1 MSEFLISTFTLKH
14 LTDTPH
20 RTTTDMRK
28 TRILV
33 VSGFSAF
40 FKQGGGEVE
49 AASLRHALQ
58 HQGFDADLYGPDIFE
73 LDSYDLV
80 IFFSCHSSGLELL
93 ETCKELGVKFL
104 LWPNFWL
111 GAEKTPSSAEVGLI
125 NKFCSDSDAIVFKSE
140 TEKQLFQRF
149 FDFNDEK
156 FLMVDWFV
164 DDDFGVGADQDK
176 FKTLYGLDRYIL
188 SVGLIEPVKNQLLL
202 AEAAVEANVNL
213 VLIGGFRKKDYF
225 EACLNAGKELLTF
238 IPHLPA
244 QSPVI
249 SSAYAG
255 CDAYV
260 EVSFD
265 PPGRSSIEA
274 ALFAKPLMLSSSSWV
289 DELFPSMVNT
299 IKPNDKVAL
308 VSALGHIS
316 ELQKI
321 SVTQAKALKKKH
333 SPQHALAKLFDYAH
347 ALRAGW

>member
-1 MSEFLISTFTLKH
+1 M
-14 LTDTPH
+14 
-20 RTTTDMRK
+20 
-28 TRILV
+28 

-49 AASLRHALQ
+49 AASLRQALQ
-58 HQGFDADLYGPDIFE
+58 NQGFDADLYGPDIFE

-93 ETCKELGVKFL
+93 EICKELGVKFM

-111 GAEKTPSSAEVGLI
+111 EAENPPSSAEVGLI
-125 NKFCSDSDAIVFKSE
+125 NKYCADSDAIVFKSE
-140 TEKQLFQRF
+140 AEKQLFQRF

-156 FLMVDWFV
+156 SLMVDWFV
-164 DDDFGVGADQDK
+164 DEDFGAGADQDK
-176 FKTLYGLDRYIL
+176 FKTLYCLDRYIL

-202 AEAAVEANVNL
+202 VEAVVEANVNL

-225 EACLNAGKELLTF
+225 EACLNVGKELVTF

-260 EVSFD
+260 EISFD
-265 PPGRSSIEA
+265 PPGRSAIEA
-274 ALFAKPLMLSSSSWV
+274 ALFAKPLMLSSSPWV
-289 DELFPSMVNT
+289 DELFPGMANT
-299 IKPNDKVAL
+299 LKPNDKEAL
-308 VSALGHIS
+308 VSALGHMS
-316 ELQKI
+316 ELHKI
-321 SVTQAKALKKKH
+321 SATQAKGLKKKH
-333 SPQHALAKLFDYAH
+333 SPQHALAKLFGYAH

>member
-1 MSEFLISTFTLKH
+1 
-14 LTDTPH
+14 
-20 RTTTDMRK
+20 MRK

-49 AASLRHALQ
+49 AASLRQVLQ

-93 ETCKELGVKFL
+93 ETCKELGVKFM

-111 GAEKTPSSAEVGLI
+111 EAEKTPSSSEMDLI
-125 NKFCSDSDAIVFKSE
+125 SKFCADSDAIVFKSE
-140 TEKQLFQRF
+140 TEKQLFQRL
-149 FDFNDEK
+149 FDFNVEK
-156 FLMVDWFV
+156 TLMVDWFV
-164 DDDFGVGADQDK
+164 DEDFGAGADQEK
-176 FKTLYGLDRYIL
+176 FKKLYGLDRYIL
-188 SVGLIEPVKNQLLL
+188 SVGLLEPVKNQRLLV
-202 AEAAVEANVNL
+202 EAAVEANVKL

-225 EACLNAGKELLTF
+225 ESCLSAGKEQVTF

-244 QSPVI
+244 QSSVI

-274 ALFAKPLMLSSSSWV
+274 AMFAKPLILSSSKWV
-289 DELFPSMVNT
+289 DELFPSMANT
-299 IKPNDKVAL
+299 LQPNDKTGL
-308 VSALGHIS
+308 VSALGHMS
-316 ELQKI
+316 QLHKI
-321 SVTQAKALKKKH
+321 STTQTKGLKKKH
-333 SPQHALAKLFDYAH
+333 SPQHALAKLFDYLH

>member
-1 MSEFLISTFTLKH
+1 
-14 LTDTPH
+14 
-20 RTTTDMRK
+20 MRK

-49 AASLRHALQ
+49 AASLRQALQ
-58 HQGFDADLYGPDIFE
+58 NQGFDADLYGPDIFE

-93 ETCKELGVKFL
+93 ETCKELGVKFM

-111 GAEKTPSSAEVGLI
+111 EAEKTPSSAEVGLI
-125 NKFCSDSDAIVFKSE
+125 NKYCADSDAIIFKSE

-156 FLMVDWFV
+156 SLMVDWFV
-164 DDDFGVGADQDK
+164 DEDFGVGADQDK
-176 FKTLYGLDRYIL
+176 FKKLYGLDRYIL
-188 SVGLIEPVKNQLLL
+188 TVGLIEPVKNQLLL
-202 AEAAVEANVNL
+202 VEAAVEANVNL

-225 EACLNAGKELLTF
+225 EACLNAGKELVTF

-274 ALFAKPLMLSSSSWV
+274 ALFAKPLMLSISPWV
-289 DELFPSMVNT
+289 DELFPGMANT
-299 IKPNDKVAL
+299 LKPNDKEAL
-308 VSALGHIS
+308 VSALGHMS

-321 SVTQAKALKKKH
+321 SATQAKGLKKKH
-333 SPQHALAKLFDYAH
+333 SPQHALAKLFGYAH